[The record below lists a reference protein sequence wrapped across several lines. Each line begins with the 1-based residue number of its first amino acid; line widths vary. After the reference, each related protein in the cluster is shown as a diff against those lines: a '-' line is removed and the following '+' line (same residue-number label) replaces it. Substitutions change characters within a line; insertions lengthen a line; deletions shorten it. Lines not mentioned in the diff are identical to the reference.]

1 MFQEMMQQQIE
12 IERKEKMKRM
22 DREVNSRVA
31 LNNSKRVAEDLKV
44 LQICS
49 QRASQITNT
58 LGAYFAA
65 TNLCGGLGWNS
76 YEHLVDLYT
85 RGREKA
91 EAEPTPLTVILMM
104 PERLKGCIADP
115 RNSCSAITA
124 GSPAGRGGKTEP
136 KHLGDEPIV
145 QSFGGRNKAESE
157 TRGHQ
162 ALTTCFVMNMTM
174 EEVINEFDKLRM
186 RCDVVEEEEQVV
198 ALFLGVLKPEI
209 ADINLKVDE
218 SADEF
223 VFPDRGEAIGHPW
236 QFDRKTKHDGFQNTY
251 SFKKDGVNITLLPF
265 DSRQTQAEGSNLF
278 MKKTSFEGLMKTS
291 PNVFT
296 LVVVEENEIISEAP
310 LQVQPLL
317 REFADVIPDDI
328 PLGLPAMRDI

>member
-12 IERKEKMKRM
+12 IERKEKMERM

-49 QRASQITNT
+49 QRASQK
-58 LGAYFAA
+58 
-65 TNLCGGLGWNS
+65 
-76 YEHLVDLYT
+76 HLVDLYT

-162 ALTTCFVMNMTM
+162 ALTTCFVMNMTVK
-174 EEVINEFDKLRM
+174 EVINEFDKLRM
-186 RCDVVEEEEQVV
+186 RCDVVKEEEQVV
-198 ALFLGVLKPEI
+198 TRFLGVLKSEI
-209 ADINLKVDE
+209 ADIDNTRERVDNAPRCYKCSGLRHYAHDCLNLKTL
-218 SADEF
+218 AF
-223 VFPDRGEAIGHPW
+223 VPDVAGPI
-236 QFDRKTKHDGFQNTY
+236 
-251 SFKKDGVNITLLPF
+251 
-265 DSRQTQAEGSNLF
+265 
-278 MKKTSFEGLMKTS
+278 
-291 PNVFT
+291 
-296 LVVVEENEIISEAP
+296 
-310 LQVQPLL
+310 
-317 REFADVIPDDI
+317 
-328 PLGLPAMRDI
+328 